1 MENQEEILRDY
12 VKVSTYAKR
21 IEKSVTWVYKLI
33 ERDKLTL
40 LEVDGVKF
48 VKEKE

>member
-1 MENQEEILRDY
+1 MEVLKGF
-12 VKVSTYAKR
+12 VKVSTYAKK

-33 ERDKLTL
+33 EKKELTL